1 LAGDEA
7 EALAGGCS
15 AYITKVRVL
24 LAKVREYLALGPFS
38 TGSIEGGLLWWYQR
52 RSRRAKLFRDNS
64 GLIHLSAPLFGRANK
79 IKCLKQITSGLW
91 FTGKQGVS
99 GQTHGHKGRR

>member
-15 AYITKVRVL
+15 AYITKPYGPRVV

-52 RSRRAKLFRDNS
+52 RGRRTQFFRNYS
-64 GLIHLSAPLFGRANK
+64 EFKQLAAPPVGRASDINR
-79 IKCLKQITSGLW
+79 LG
-91 FTGKQGVS
+91 QGRADRKHI
-99 GQTHGHKGRR
+99 G